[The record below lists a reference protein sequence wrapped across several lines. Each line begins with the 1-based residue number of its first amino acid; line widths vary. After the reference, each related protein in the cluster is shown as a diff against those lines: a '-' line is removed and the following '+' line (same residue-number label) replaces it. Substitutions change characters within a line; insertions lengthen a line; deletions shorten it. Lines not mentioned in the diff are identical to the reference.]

1 MTTSFPVNLPP
12 VLNSAPFIVIG
23 SGIAGLYSAL
33 ELSKQHSVILITKS
47 NLFESNTNY
56 AQGGIAAAMGSND
69 SPELHY
75 QDTMMAG
82 AGLCDPDAVRILVYD
97 GPARV
102 KNLIKLGVPFD
113 RDQKEISLTR
123 EAAHSRRRILHA
135 DGDATGREVAKTLI
149 NQVYRSEITVYENTY
164 ALALV
169 TDTKGHCRGVIVLE
183 QGNLHLILGSAVI
196 LCTGG
201 LGQIYGKTTN
211 PSVATGDGMILAYNA
226 GGALRDLEFIQFH
239 PTALYLPPAPPFL
252 ISEAVRGEGAI
263 LINSSGDRFMP
274 GYHSLAELA
283 PRDIVARSIFE
294 EIQKTNSSCVY
305 LDLSKIKPAAIK
317 SRFPNI
323 YLTCLNYGLDIT
335 TDLIPVAP
343 AAHYAMGGILTDYWG
358 RTTVPGL
365 YAAGEAAST
374 GVHGANRLAS
384 NSLLEGLVFAG
395 RIIEYLGDTG
405 IEEPKKSALSG
416 LIAHYPRL
424 FNKINDYPGNYR
436 RLHEVNDRFLGIMR
450 EHTGLNQATSALRFE
465 EETDEAV
472 AILAEAGLETPYLEL
487 QNMYQLTKL
496 ILQAAL
502 ARTESRG
509 GHFRSDYPVPDPK
522 WRNHIVFKQ
531 EQMEVTKA

>member
-1 MTTSFPVNLPP
+1 MTTTFPVNLPP
-12 VLNSAPFIVIG
+12 VLDTAPFIVIG

-47 NLFESNTNY
+47 TLFESNTNY

-102 KNLIKLGVPFD
+102 KDLIKLGAPFD
-113 RDQKEISLTR
+113 RDQKELSLTR

-135 DGDATGREVAKTLI
+135 DGDATGREIAKTLI
-149 NQVYRSEITVYENTY
+149 NQVFRSEITIYENTF

-169 TDTKGHCRGVIVLE
+169 TDAKGYCRGVIVLY
-183 QGNLHLILGSAVI
+183 QGTLHLVLGSAVI

-294 EIQKTNSSCVY
+294 EIQKSNSSCVY

-365 YAAGEAAST
+365 FAAGEAAST

-405 IEEPKKSALSG
+405 IEEPKKIVSG
-416 LIAHYPRL
+416 FTAHYPRF
-424 FNKINDYPGNYR
+424 FNKISDYSSNYR
-436 RLHEVNDRFLGIMR
+436 RLHEVNDRYLGIMR
-450 EHTGLNQATSALRFE
+450 DHTGLNQAAHALQFG
-465 EETDEAV
+465 EETETST
-472 AILAEAGLETPYLEL
+472 LEDSLEPAYLEL
-487 QNMYQLTKL
+487 QNMYHLTKL

-509 GHFRSDYPVPDPK
+509 GHFRSDYPAPDPK